1 MSFKKKS
8 LFGKIA
14 AELHEL
20 KIRPSLKKRTLILT
34 AFCVALSTL
43 TIGTLSYVRIRSETL
58 HLAETHLATEA
69 QLLSQRFS
77 FDYHLIANDLRTV
90 SETPPLQGLIRSMKN
105 DGVDPLD
112 GSTDALWRSRLATIF
127 QAVLRGRPE
136 YFQFRYIGVED
147 AGRELVRVD
156 RTRYGLKVKESEE
169 LQQKKQESYFKYAV
183 QAPSGEVV
191 FSDISY
197 NREYGQQDGAY
208 IATLRGMM
216 PIDDDDG
223 NRFGFL
229 VINVNYETMLKSA
242 FSEINPEQHTF
253 VVNGSGDFMEHSLG
267 MRQTVHRLEMNGSLT
282 RPLPD
287 IVRRVQETT
296 ENQGLFY
303 TPDEVGYFIRDTSY
317 FSQASANLGVI
328 VTVSRKDWYAAATQ
342 SRNEVLIVGL
352 IVISISTLIAVVFTR
367 SMMQPLSDLADAVRH
382 SSDEDSLEY
391 LPTER
396 NDEIGELASAIQKRN
411 SELME
416 SRTRASAIVNNV
428 VDGLILIDG
437 YGLIEQFNPSCERM
451 FGYTAS
457 EAIGCNIKTLMKPE
471 DAKPHDGYLKRY
483 RDGLGGRTLDIT
495 RELEAVD
502 KSGRIFPIELSINA
516 VKFNGTTK
524 FSGVIRDISQRR
536 EIDRLRRE
544 FVSTVSHE
552 LRTPL
557 TSIRGSLTLIDTLA
571 PDDLPPKVFQLIG
584 MARKNTE
591 RLIQL
596 VNEILDF
603 EKLRANKTKFEMKVL
618 DLNSEI
624 EKALEL
630 NQGYADDAGIQ
641 LDAELAS
648 NEILVSLE
656 STKFQQIMSNL
667 ISNAVK
673 FSNKGHTVT
682 LRTMVSRR
690 KGRIEVVDKGVGI
703 DENFRKHIFQAF
715 SQADGSA
722 TRSEGGTGLGLNI
735 SKSFVEGMHG
745 QIGFDSL
752 VGSGTTF
759 WVEFPLQ
766 VANGLGGNPLPNP
779 ADTRLLGLHLED
791 DNDFHTVL
799 AAGLEPDLDLVH
811 VRTVEE
817 ARRRLDEQ
825 EFDIV
830 ILDRLIEDGDGLDLI
845 QFIPAPERTKIL
857 VVTAVD
863 ENVQHIHVD
872 ATLIKAKTRPGEFAA
887 RVSELVEEIKQR
899 KSRVSGAA

>member
-1 MSFKKKS
+1 MSSKNKN
-8 LFGKIA
+8 LLGKIV
-14 AELHEL
+14 AEFHEL
-20 KIRPSLKKRTLILT
+20 KIRSSLKKRTLILT

-58 HLAETHLATEA
+58 QLAEIHLATEA
-69 QLLSQRFS
+69 QLLSQRFG
-77 FDYHLIANDLRTV
+77 FDYHLIANDLKTIA
-90 SETPPLQGLIRSMKN
+90 ETPPIQGMIRSMKN
-105 DGVDPLD
+105 EGVDPLD

-156 RTRYGLKVKESEE
+156 RTRYGLKVKRSEE
-169 LQQKKQESYFKYAV
+169 LQQKKLESYFKFAV
-183 QAPSGEVV
+183 EAPSGDVV

-216 PIDDDDG
+216 PIDDEDG

-229 VINVNYETMLKSA
+229 VINVNYETMLQSA
-242 FSEINPEQHTF
+242 FSEINPKRHTI
-253 VVNGSGDFMEHSLG
+253 VVNGWGDFMEHNLG
-267 MRQTVHRLEMNGSLT
+267 MQQPVYRLEMNGNLT

-287 IVRRVQETT
+287 IVRRVQETA
-296 ENQGLFY
+296 EDRGLFY
-303 TPDEVGYFIRDTSY
+303 TADEVGYFIRNTSY

-328 VTVSRKDWYAAATQ
+328 VIVPKKDWYAAATQ

-352 IVISISTLIAVVFTR
+352 IVILISTLFAVIFTR
-367 SMMQPLSDLADAVRH
+367 SMMQPLSDLANAVRH
-382 SSDEDSLEY
+382 SSDEDRFEY
-391 LPTER
+391 LPTDR
-396 NDEIGELASAIQKRN
+396 DDEIGELASAIQKRN

-451 FGYTAS
+451 FGYSAS

-502 KSGRIFPIELSINA
+502 KSGRVFPIELSINA
-516 VKFNGTTK
+516 VKLNGTTK
-524 FSGVIRDISQRR
+524 FSGVIRDISQRK
-536 EIDRLRRE
+536 EIDRLRKE

-557 TSIRGSLTLIDTLA
+557 TSIRGSLTLIDTMA

-603 EKLRANKTKFEMKVL
+603 EKLRANKTKFEMKIL
-618 DLNSEI
+618 DLNGEI

-630 NQGYADDAGIQ
+630 NQGYAVDAGIQ
-641 LDAELAS
+641 LDAELADS
-648 NEILVSLE
+648 EILLSLD

-673 FSNKGHTVT
+673 FSNEGDKVT
-682 LRTMVSRR
+682 IRTTVSRR

-752 VGSGTTF
+752 LGSGTTF

-766 VANGLGGNPLPNP
+766 VPAGLGGNHQPSPP
-779 ADTRLLGLHLED
+779 GTRLRGLHLED
-791 DNDFHTVL
+791 DTDFHTVL
-799 AAGLEPDLDLVH
+799 ATGLEPDLDLLH
-811 VRTVEE
+811 VRTIAE
-817 ARRRLDEQ
+817 ARQRLDEL

-845 QFIPAPERTKIL
+845 RFIPAPESTKIL

-887 RVSELVEEIKQR
+887 KVSKLVEEIKQIKTR
-899 KSRVSGAA
+899 AAGAA